1 MDKYLTENGD
11 PYCYPKTN
19 ILINKHN
26 IHDSLELETLEA
38 AVTEANARTLELVRP
53 PYSLATM
60 QEIHKHLFNDLYDW
74 AGQIRTIM
82 IMKGNTPFCYP
93 SMIDSNASKLF
104 ADLKSDDWLRGLDKE
119 CFCNGMAKHYA
130 EFNMLHPFREGNGRT
145 QRVLFD
151 YLAAINGYYIKWG
164 NVTPSDWITANEY
177 GVIQDYTHLYRIFSN
192 ITYEHD

>member
-11 PYCYPKTN
+11 PYCYPQTN
-19 ILINKHN
+19 ILKNKYD
-26 IHDSLELETLEA
+26 IRDSLELETLEA
-38 AVTEANARTLELVRP
+38 AVTEANVRTLVLVRP

-60 QEIHKHLFNDLYDW
+60 QEIHYHLFNDLYDW

-104 ADLKSDDWLRGLDKE
+104 ADLESDDWLRGLDKE
-119 CFCNGMAKHYA
+119 CFCRGMAKHYA

-164 NVTPSDWITANEY
+164 DATPSDWITANEY
-177 GVIQDYTHLYRIFSN
+177 GVTCSNRFTHPVKR
-192 ITYEHD
+192 